1 MDAVRKEIQKLLDA
15 GLIEPGISNWAS
27 PMLITVKK
35 DSKPG
40 DLRIKIICDFRRL
53 NAITIPDTGGLGNQD
68 EILMG
73 FGDGQHYTGIVDAA
87 GGFYSFCIRPSDRIK
102 TNFVLPVSMGGTSFV
117 WSVAPYGLTRNP
129 AGYSRAVM
137 FTLHGLSEVEL
148 APLGQSHGG
157 VRSWLDDI
165 TMRADSIAGFVD
177 LFERVLR
184 RLVAGGISLKGEKC
198 HLLRENLEILG
209 FLQTLTGLKMQP
221 DKTDALRRMRPPTT
235 KSEVQTYLGAV
246 NFYRR
251 FVPRIALLAAPMSAM
266 LKKGGTYDQGAVEQ
280 AFGAINMFL
289 TSDALLSPPDLRD
302 QLAEYVICTD
312 ASNVAAGGVLMQWQ
326 HPNKSGERGPPDGI
340 PFRGEAGKD
349 PITHSWRLDAGW
361 LLRTI
366 AYYSK
371 TFDSAQRNY
380 CTFDK
385 ESSAIFLC
393 CRHWSNLITGCWTTI
408 YTDSSV
414 AASMLTKHQGPPRL
428 QRWGMELGTYLPYLK
443 IAFRKGSLNGVAD
456 LLSRFPLFERYVS
469 SETDCT
475 DLPED
480 LFEKLGEAEFG
491 GRNMP
496 LDRYE
501 LYDSKNP
508 VVCTEIWQA
517 QEALLRPREIDLNIL
532 TGSSR
537 VLTVGAPDEFVSPPH
552 AKYIGALPSPTDVT
566 KPADLEL
573 FNARMPVLAEAL
585 MQHPFHVEQRA
596 FENQL
601 AQWELYVAIF
611 RATYARSPVV
621 YDLYCGPGGFSRGAR
636 EGGCLCYGFDSEES
650 YRGHYETDPAVGEHM
665 HAMRVESG
673 MCEC

>member
-1 MDAVRKEIQKLLDA
+1 MEFEPLEDLPVQQGGTPKSEDDLKLVGLDFSQCIDAGQPLPGGGYAPLARRWVDKLVEVSCRWHEVWARDAKAPRISRLVVIDIPTGDHAPISQKPYGIPYKYMDAVRKEIQKLLDA

-428 QRWGMELGTYLPYLK
+428 QRWGMELEP
-443 IAFRKGSLNGVAD
+443 
-456 LLSRFPLFERYVS
+456 
-469 SETDCT
+469 
-475 DLPED
+475 
-480 LFEKLGEAEFG
+480 
-491 GRNMP
+491 
-496 LDRYE
+496 
-501 LYDSKNP
+501 
-508 VVCTEIWQA
+508 
-517 QEALLRPREIDLNIL
+517 
-532 TGSSR
+532 
-537 VLTVGAPDEFVSPPH
+537 
-552 AKYIGALPSPTDVT
+552 
-566 KPADLEL
+566 
-573 FNARMPVLAEAL
+573 
-585 MQHPFHVEQRA
+585 
-596 FENQL
+596 
-601 AQWELYVAIF
+601 IF
-611 RATYARSPVV
+611 
-621 YDLYCGPGGFSRGAR
+621 LI
-636 EGGCLCYGFDSEES
+636 
-650 YRGHYETDPAVGEHM
+650 
-665 HAMRVESG
+665 
-673 MCEC
+673 